1 MMNAVHHPNLIEV
14 EWAYPLQASDIH
26 AILIRIR
33 SSLVV
38 SIDTAP
44 GTEIMLR

>member
-26 AILIRIR
+26 ATLFLFFCDAG
-33 SSLVV
+33 SEV
-38 SIDTAP
+38 
-44 GTEIMLR
+44 